1 MDVRAQP
8 MSEGLSAPLLAQ
20 LHRHLGAGGQAL
32 LFLNR
37 RGFAPTL
44 LCHSCGWVAD
54 CRRCDAHMTLHQA
67 QRKLRCHHCGAE
79 RAPEPACP
87 ACRSNDLLALGQG
100 TERVEQALQEI
111 FPDIGLARIDRDTTR
126 RKGSLD
132 RLLDEV
138 HSGQARIL
146 IGTQM
151 LAKGHDFP
159 EVTLVGVLN
168 ADGGLFSVD
177 FRAPERMAQLITQV
191 AGRAGRASRPGE
203 VYIQTHQPQHPLLN
217 QLIRAGYRAFA
228 EAALEE
234 RREAVYPPHG
244 HMAVLR
250 AESVQPAAAL
260 KFLEEAAALARES
273 LPKDVELWG
282 PVPAPMERR
291 AGRVRAQLLLQSRT
305 RKPLHALL
313 RAWVP
318 QLDGLPSARR
328 ARWSLDV

>member
-1 MDVRAQP
+1 V
-8 MSEGLSAPLLAQ
+8 
-20 LHRHLGAGGQAL
+20 
-32 LFLNR
+32 
-37 RGFAPTL
+37 
-44 LCHSCGWVAD
+44 
-54 CRRCDAHMTLHQA
+54 
-67 QRKLRCHHCGAE
+67 
-79 RAPEPACP
+79 
-87 ACRSNDLLALGQG
+87 
-100 TERVEQALQEI
+100 
-111 FPDIGLARIDRDTTR
+111 GLARIDRDTTR
-126 RKGSLD
+126 RKGALD

-138 HSGQARIL
+138 HSGQARLL

-168 ADGGLFSVD
+168 ADAGLFSAD

-234 RREAVYPPHG
+234 RREAGYPPYG
-244 HMAVLR
+244 HLALLR
-250 AESVQPAAAL
+250 AESVQPAAAMQ
-260 KFLEEAAALARES
+260 FLEEAAALARAT
-273 LPKDVELWG
+273 LPKALELWG

-291 AGRVRAQLLLQSRT
+291 AGRVRAQLLLQSDT

-313 RAWVP
+313 REWVP
-318 QLDGLPSARR
+318 QLDRLPAARR
-328 ARWSLDV
+328 ARWSLDVDPQDLM